1 MLFSLNLQGLDILM
15 LSNQVTVYFP
25 AHVKTERFTCGLTH
39 GTGFKK
45 WLNSQICCICIYLQ
59 VMDKDLTLE
68 QDMEKEVCLN
78 RNEVI
83 S

>member
-45 WLNSQICCICIYLQ
+45 
-59 VMDKDLTLE
+59 
-68 QDMEKEVCLN
+68 
-78 RNEVI
+78 
-83 S
+83 